1 MVHYINLEK
10 NCYAYCIIP
19 FPHGI
24 TWCTF
29 LCLMF
34 IQLSLCL
41 LSQLFFTVSPF
52 LVQTGLTQETLCW
65 NGLFSLLIS
74 RIAGWKYLN
83 VKPMIIILFC
93 RLTSC
98 VVNFALC
105 PCSGSMEF
113 VVPPADPSS
122 FFPISVGFS
131 ASSTFSDLKVS
142 SQFPHTGRMNLL
154 CVVPPYSSLCQLCL
168 SETFQVTGIHP
179 LKEGNP
185 PKFSQ
190 RARLLT
196 ANYQVV

>member
-1 MVHYINLEK
+1 MMHLS
-10 NCYAYCIIP
+10 
-19 FPHGI
+19 
-24 TWCTF
+24 
-29 LCLMF
+29 LF

-41 LSQLFFTVSPF
+41 LSQLFFFTISPF

-142 SQFPHTGRMNLL
+142 SQFRHTGRMNPSMCGATLFI
-154 CVVPPYSSLCQLCL
+154 PCQLCL